1 MTKLTSG
8 LSIVALVVVV
18 WIGIALTTGTNRVR
32 ASNFT
37 VTNLDDSGDGS
48 LRQAILDANA
58 NPGPDSIDFQDE
70 LVGTI
75 LLTSG
80 ELPQITEALTI
91 NGPGV
96 FAIIVSGNHAS
107 RVFDINNGIT
117 VSIAGLTISDGQ
129 ISGNGG
135 GIFSNG
141 NLTLTNVVVS
151 GCSSGLGGG
160 GIFNNTG
167 ALTVTNCTLSGN
179 HADDDNNASAGGIF
193 SNGPLTITGSTLSGN
208 SAFRGG
214 GIYISNGTGPLTI
227 TNCTLSG
234 NSATNTG
241 GGINNFG
248 TANISFSTLSGN
260 SASANGG
267 GGIFVDA
274 IATLNI
280 KNSIVANST
289 SGGDCFNAGTF
300 NATGVNFTTN
310 GTCPGFTVVTPA
322 QLNLGPLADNGGPTQ
337 THALLGGSVA
347 INAAP
352 DCTDVFGNPGS
363 PKLGGPT
370 ATVTT
375 DQRGVSRP
383 QGSACDVGAYE
394 LVPCTTTPTII
405 CPESFTTSTD
415 ATHCSAV
422 VDFTPTPNCPCE
434 NGGGNKPSPSKTVGV
449 KQPVSPTQGCMVS
462 CAPAAGSTFPRGTTT
477 VTCTATDSFGNTS
490 KPCSFTITVT
500 DQTPPAVSCPANIV
514 KSTDPNQCSTTASY
528 TVTATDN
535 CDGPLTPT
543 CTPAS
548 GSTFQKG
555 VTTVTCTAT
564 DSSKNTGSCSFTV
577 TVNDTQPPS
586 ITCPANTSK
595 PNDPNQCSATVTY
608 PAPTVSDNCPGLGMP
623 TCSPASGST
632 FPVGTTTVTCSVK
645 DSSNNMSSCSF
656 TVTVNDTQPPTITCP
671 ANIIK
676 PTDPNQCSAV
686 VNYPAPT
693 VVDNCPGLVANC
705 SPASG
710 SAFPKGTT
718 TVNCTV
724 TDASNNS
731 ASCSFTVTVQDTQP
745 PTITCPGSITFVAQ
759 ASCPPTSNTPV
770 NFNVTATDNCP
781 GVVVVC
787 RNQNGVIVTSG
798 SPFPVGTTTVTC
810 TATDTS
816 GNTAS
821 CTFTVTGFSFCLQDE
836 VNPGN
841 VVLINTM
848 TGDYRFCCS
857 GVVVATGTGTV
868 TVRGCIGTLD
878 ELKGARRAHIE
889 WDTAANGHGEG
900 TAIIQVSPN
909 KTLCQIMDRNIS
921 NNTCSCAN
929 QPPPA
934 GKQG

>member
-8 LSIVALVVVV
+8 FAIVALVVVA
-18 WIGIALTTGTNRVR
+18 WIGIALTTGANRVR

-37 VTNLDDSGDGS
+37 VTNLDDSGAGS

-70 LVGTI
+70 LAGTI
-75 LLTSG
+75 TLTSG

-96 FAIIVSGNHAS
+96 FSIIVSGNHAS
-107 RVFDINNGIT
+107 RVFGISNGIN

-129 ISGNGG
+129 TSGDGG

-160 GIFNNTG
+160 GIYSNGTM
-167 ALTVTNCTLSGN
+167 VITNCTLSDN
-179 HADDDNNASAGGIF
+179 HCDGDTNASAGGIF
-193 SNGPLTITGSTLSGN
+193 NGGSLTITASTLSNN

-214 GIYISNGTGPLTI
+214 GIFNVNGTGPLTM
-227 TNCTLSG
+227 TNCTISA
-234 NSATNTG
+234 NSAVNSG
-241 GGINNFG
+241 GGIYNFG
-248 TANISFSTLSGN
+248 AANISFSTFSGN
-260 SASANGG
+260 SAGANGG
-267 GGIFVDA
+267 GGIFNDA
-274 IATLNI
+274 IAILKI

-289 SGGDCFNAGTF
+289 SGGDCSNAGTF

-322 QLNLGPLADNGGPTQ
+322 QLKLGPLADNGGNTQ
-337 THALLGGSVA
+337 THALLPGSVA
-347 INAAP
+347 IDAAP

-363 PKLGGPT
+363 PKVGAPK

-375 DQRGVSRP
+375 DQRGVGRP
-383 QGSACDVGAYE
+383 QGSACDVGSFE

-405 CPESFTTSTD
+405 CPESFTPSTD

-422 VDFTPTPNCPCE
+422 VDFSTAANCPCE

-449 KQPVSPTQGCMVS
+449 KAPVSPNQGCMVS

-477 VTCTATDSFGNTS
+477 VTCTASDSFGNTS
-490 KPCSFTITVT
+490 KPCSFTITVI
-500 DQTPPAVSCPANIV
+500 DQTPPAVACPANII

-543 CTPAS
+543 CAPAS

-564 DSSKNTGSCSFTV
+564 DSSNNTGACSFTV

-586 ITCPANTSK
+586 ITCPANITK
-595 PNDPNQCSATVTY
+595 DNDPNQCSAVVNY
-608 PAPTVSDNCPGLGMP
+608 PSPTVSDNCPNLGTP

-645 DSSNNMSSCSF
+645 DASNNTTSCSF
-656 TVTVNDTQPPTITCP
+656 TVTVRDTQPPTIACP
-671 ANIIK
+671 ANISK

-686 VNYPAPT
+686 TTYPAPT
-693 VVDNCPGLVANC
+693 VMDNCPGLVPTC

-724 TDASNNS
+724 RDASNNS
-731 ASCSFTVTVQDTQP
+731 ASCSFTVTVQDMQP
-745 PTITCPGSITFVAQ
+745 PTITCPPNGTFVAP
-759 ASCPPTSNTPV
+759 ASCPPANSTPV
-770 NFNVTATDNCP
+770 NLNVTATDNCP

-787 RNQNGVIVTSG
+787 RNQNGVVVTSG
-798 SPFPVGTTTVTC
+798 SPFPLGTTTVTC

-821 CTFTVTGFSFCLQDE
+821 CTFTLTGFSFCLQDE

-841 VVLINTM
+841 VVLIDAM
-848 TGDYRFCCS
+848 SGDYRFCCG
-857 GVVVATGTGTV
+857 GVLVATGKGTL
-868 TVRGCIGTLD
+868 TTRGCIGSID
-878 ELKGARRAHIE
+878 DAKGARRVHIQ
-889 WDTAANGHGEG
+889 WDTSANGVGAG

-909 KTLCQIMDRNIS
+909 KTVCQITDMKMTD
-921 NNTCSCAN
+921 NTCSCSNA
-929 QPPPA
+929 PPA
-934 GKQG
+934 GKEK